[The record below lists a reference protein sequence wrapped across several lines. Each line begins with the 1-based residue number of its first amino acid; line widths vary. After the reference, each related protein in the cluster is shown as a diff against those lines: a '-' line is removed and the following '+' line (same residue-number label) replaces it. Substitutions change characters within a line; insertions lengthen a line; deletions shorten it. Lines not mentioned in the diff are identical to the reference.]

1 MFRIL
6 LSNQLACQVVRRLA
20 YYLNTIS
27 YALGQRGNWKID
39 RCKIKKRTRRKFKEL
54 HVSQQR
60 SDLPSLSVAVY
71 VRFLPRSGNEIWDG
85 NELEW
90 SLNKNLNTYSKVEK
104 RITLTLSL
112 RYLHIGT
119 FIRRLWLKTAWCCPV
134 LRSMR
139 TRIKGIVTILTWT
152 LPHLFR
158 LLTFP
163 ETHSTGPNNKTKIL
177 ENRVLITKRW
187 RLWQVM

>member
-1 MFRIL
+1 MFLIL

-54 HVSQQR
+54 HVPQQS

-71 VRFLPRSGNEIWDG
+71 VRFLPRSGNEMWDG

-104 RITLTLSL
+104 RITLTLS
-112 RYLHIGT
+112 
-119 FIRRLWLKTAWCCPV
+119 RLWLKTAWSCPV

-152 LPHLFR
+152 LPHIFR
-158 LLTFP
+158 LLIFT
-163 ETHSTGPNNKTKIL
+163 ETL
-177 ENRVLITKRW
+177 NRSE
-187 RLWQVM
+187 